1 MILIALPTLFHC
13 ALTAKITEAIFD
25 GNYMVGCNHPQEKR
39 ALTYIS
45 RPYCPRIVFEA
56 MTNAAAV

>member
-25 GNYMVGCNHPQEKR
+25 GNYVVGYNQRQDK
-39 ALTYIS
+39 
-45 RPYCPRIVFEA
+45 
-56 MTNAAAV
+56 